1 MKIIKKFFENA
12 NIIVADIPWWSWWWA
27 VNSVNWKTWD
37 VVLTKSD
44 ISLSNADN
52 TSDLNKP
59 ISTATQ
65 TALNNKADLVGWK
78 VPSWQL
84 PSYVDDVLEFSSL
97 SAFPVT
103 WESWKIYID
112 LDTWISYRWTGSIY
126 TAVTD
131 LSNYYTKFENNTLLN
146 TKVDKVVWKQLS
158 TEDYTTTEKNK
169 LAWIEVGA
177 EVNNISD
184 INATDL
190 TDGWDTSLHNHDN
203 RYYTETEVNSL
214 ISNISHNNTT
224 WKQGWATWEY
234 FHLTN
239 SEYLWLVTED
249 NNKTLTNKTINW
261 DNNSISNIR
270 ESNISLSDNTTNNV
284 SITKHWFVPK
294 APNNT
299 WLFLSWD
306 WTWRAP
312 PSGWGWSAL
321 LDIIYCDNLI
331 SWRIKIQPV
340 RAFISVSSTDFYIK
354 ERPIGSDI
362 IVKIYK
368 NWTEIVSQNITPTGW
383 TLTNWYYIFNNTTAF
398 SVVSTDILDYKITQV
413 GSSFAWYDL
422 IITSI

>member
-1 MKIIKKFFENA
+1 MLNMWKKQNFN
-12 NIIVADIPWWSWWWA
+12 P
-27 VNSVNWKTWD
+27 
-37 VVLTKSD
+37 
-44 ISLSNADN
+44 LSNAF
-52 TSDLNKP
+52 DL
-59 ISTATQ
+59 T
-65 TALNNKADLVGWK
+65 LNETEINADLSLKEDKSNKGIANGYASLDWSWK

-84 PSYVDDVLEFSSL
+84 PSYVDDILEFSSL

-103 WESWKIYID
+103 WESWKIYTD

-169 LAWIEVGA
+169 L
-177 EVNNISD
+177 
-184 INATDL
+184 
-190 TDGWDTSLHNHDN
+190 
-203 RYYTETEVNSL
+203 SL
-214 ISNISHNNTT
+214 IDI
-224 WKQGWATWEY
+224 
-234 FHLTN
+234 
-239 SEYLWLVTED
+239 LVLLTED
-249 NNKTLTNKTINW
+249 NTKTLTNKTIDW
-261 DNNSISNIR
+261 DNNTISNIR

-306 WTWRAP
+306 WTWRTP

-340 RAFISVSSTDFYIK
+340 RASISVSSTDFYIK

-422 IITSI
+422 MITSI